1 MESNLFEV
9 LRKPSDG
16 KTEKIFLRD
25 PDGEPLTY
33 SEVFKMSGRYSAA
46 LHECGVKE
54 GDRVL
59 VKVEKSIDALALYL
73 ACLQSGAIY
82 VPSNPRNTV
91 EETEYLSQDAEPSLV
106 VFSHGC
112 VQNVNSRSETLGK
125 INGSLTSLAESLPGT
140 DQVTQRSGSDLAAML
155 YTSGTTGKP
164 KGAMLS
170 HRGLIANAIALH
182 EIWGF
187 EPEDILLHCLPVF
200 HVHGLFVALHCSMLS
215 ASEVI
220 FLNKFEPDAILD
232 HLPEA
237 TVMMGVPTHY
247 IRLLGTSR
255 FDYDMCA
262 HMRLFTS
269 GSAPMSTLVHEKF
282 QRQTGHRIL
291 ERYGMTEA
299 GIITSNPLKGE
310 RTPGTVGFP
319 LPGVEL
325 RVAQDDRECG
335 IGELGVVEIQG
346 DHLFSGYW
354 KQPEKTA
361 AAFSQDGFLI
371 TGDIGSI
378 DENGRLS
385 LQGRSNDMMISG
397 GENIYPKEIE
407 LCLEEFHSIDECAV
421 VGLPHPDLGEA
432 VTAFLILN
440 GEFSEAAMDQYLQSR
455 VANFKKPKKYVIVD
469 ALPRN
474 AMGKIQRSK
483 LREEYSSLFSDAED
497 HD

>member
-1 MESNLFEV
+1 M
-9 LRKPSDG
+9 
-16 KTEKIFLRD
+16 
-25 PDGEPLTY
+25 
-33 SEVFKMSGRYSAA
+33 
-46 LHECGVKE
+46 
-54 GDRVL
+54 
-59 VKVEKSIDALALYL
+59 
-73 ACLQSGAIY
+73 
-82 VPSNPRNTV
+82 
-91 EETEYLSQDAEPSLV
+91 
-106 VFSHGC
+106 
-112 VQNVNSRSETLGK
+112 
-125 INGSLTSLAESLPGT
+125 
-140 DQVTQRSGSDLAAML
+140 
-155 YTSGTTGKP
+155 
-164 KGAMLS
+164 
-170 HRGLIANAIALH
+170 IANAIALH
-182 EIWGF
+182 DIWGF
-187 EPEDILLHCLPVF
+187 EPEDVLLHCLPVF

-220 FLNKFEPDAILD
+220 FLNKFEPDIILD

-310 RTPGTVGFP
+310 RIPGTVGFP